1 MFLYPNIYSWADF
14 GCPTEMHML
23 KMVKEMASE
32 MNAGGRVLVHCHAG
46 HGRTGL
52 LIACS
57 LVFTARYT
65 AAEAITLVRLRR
77 AKAIQTQA
85 QANMIKKF
93 AEFLR

>member
-1 MFLYPNIYSWADF
+1 
-14 GCPTEMHML
+14 ML
-23 KMVKEMASE
+23 KMVKDMASE
-32 MNAGGRVLVHCHAG
+32 MNDGGRVLVHCHAG

-57 LVFTARYT
+57 LVYSARYS

-85 QANMIKKF
+85 QADMIKKF
-93 AEFLR
+93 AAYLK

>member
-1 MFLYPNIYSWADF
+1 
-14 GCPTEMHML
+14 ML
-23 KMVKEMASE
+23 KMVKDMASE